1 MDFINRNKMV
11 DACIWDQEIEVPEDV
26 ISFVDNNVFASK
38 RFELLYTS
46 FGQVYRPDISTSHT
60 NVR

>member
-1 MDFINRNKMV
+1 MV

-26 ISFVDNNVFASK
+26 ISFVDNNVFTSK
-38 RFELLYTS
+38 RFELLSTS
-46 FGQVYRPDISTSHT
+46 FGQVCRPDISTSHT

>member
-1 MDFINRNKMV
+1 MV

-38 RFELLYTS
+38 RFELLS
-46 FGQVYRPDISTSHT
+46 GHVHRPDISTSHT
-60 NVR
+60 NAR